1 MQDSLVAQIGMFAHP
16 ALIAGSDF
24 YYDRP
29 GREERSEFSAAKQ
42 YGTYG
47 RAKTFV
53 QRSWISCE
61 NGRLVCR

>member
-1 MQDSLVAQIGMFAHP
+1 MQDSLVAQIGMFAQP

-24 YYDRP
+24 YYDGPRLD
-29 GREERSEFSAAKQ
+29 GRSEFSAAKQ

-47 RAKTFV
+47 RARAFV
-53 QRSWISCE
+53 QLSWISCE